1 MEATTKIISHSAQMV
16 TRLLDKPVPAT
27 VQVVIQA
34 IKGNGKKLSITKHL
48 RYQGGQY
55 VGRAYD
61 YRKRQFTEIVF
72 PLDILNGG
80 LKENV
85 RLEAA

>member
-1 MEATTKIISHSAQMV
+1 MEAKLKVISRSAARVYRQPEIPQ
-16 TRLLDKPVPAT
+16 TI
-27 VQVVIQA
+27 QVVIQA
-34 IKGNGKKLSITKHL
+34 VKANGKKLSITKHL

-72 PLDILNGG
+72 PLDILSGG

-85 RLEAA
+85 RLAA